1 VWKVVDFG
9 LANLREPDE
18 TRLTGPHEFIGTIAY
33 ASPEQL
39 SAAAV
44 DARSDIYSLGAV
56 VFEMLTGRQPY
67 TGADAMAILSGHLS
81 GDIPRPSALRPE
93 LPAWV
98 DLAIG
103 RALAKNPA
111 DRWPTIAEFGAL
123 FEAAGADSTTIQRAA
138 AAPSG
143 LLATYEVGERIGSGR
158 LGSDVHRGTHRA
170 LGHPVAIRILRRGS
184 ERNWDGVRAR
194 FLREAQ
200 TLQLAHPSII
210 QVRDFGEEPGLVY
223 VVTDFIE
230 GHSLRE
236 VLTAAAP
243 LPWARLRPLLTN
255 LLDAAHALHRRKGL
269 LCGVSPELIRVTTDE
284 DGERLMIS
292 TAGIWEAGDLLAT
305 LHERTLRGTALADV
319 ELRYVA
325 PELLTGRT
333 ADVRS
338 DIFTMGV
345 LAYEMA
351 CGALPYDAPSMP
363 ELLGA
368 MLRGAVPD
376 PRAKAIDLPEGA
388 ALAILRA
395 IRPLPEERFSSAKE
409 FARAALEPAATA

>member
-1 VWKVVDFG
+1 
-9 LANLREPDE
+9 
-18 TRLTGPHEFIGTIAY
+18 
-33 ASPEQL
+33 
-39 SAAAV
+39 
-44 DARSDIYSLGAV
+44 V
-56 VFEMLTGRQPY
+56 VFEMLTGRPPY

-81 GDIPRPSALRPE
+81 GEVPRPSALRPD

-103 RALAKNPA
+103 RALAKSPA
-111 DRWPTIAEFGAL
+111 DRWATIAEFGAL
-123 FEAAGADSTTIQRAA
+123 FEAADGDSTTVERAV

-170 LGHPVAIRILRRGS
+170 LGHPVAIRILRRGT

-236 VLTAAAP
+236 VLAAAGP
-243 LPWARLRPLLTN
+243 LPWTRLRPLLGN

-269 LCGVSPELIRVTTDE
+269 LCGVSPELMRVTTDE

-292 TAGIWEAGDLLAT
+292 TAGIWDAGDLLAT
-305 LHERTLRGTALADV
+305 LHERTLRGAGLADV

-325 PELLTGRT
+325 PELLTGRA

-351 CGALPYDAPSMP
+351 SGVLPYDAPSMP

-368 MLRGAVPD
+368 MLRGSVQD
-376 PRAKAIDLPEGA
+376 PRAHASDLPEA
-388 ALAILRA
+388 AAAAILKA
-395 IRPLPEERFSSAKE
+395 LRPLPEERFPSAKE
-409 FARAALEPAATA
+409 FARAM